1 MVFKSRR
8 CGVIKWVIW
17 AWIASGLGVAGS
29 GMLHRSLDLTPTRLA
44 LIPSTTKAPSSISSE
59 GGGGG
64 GGGGG
69 FCDWVEASSPDA
81 VSGLWMEIITE
92 LEERRA
98 LKDYHLTILP
108 TKAFESIGAAMGMG
122 DLDDVPFLVIATH
135 SIKRKGIYALKFPM
149 QFALPGFSAWMH
161 RYCVLANP
169 DPKHGPSNQ
178 RVSYIAGE
186 IVPLTLAPRSG
197 RRASEWTLHVMRSR
211 PPHRKR
217 RLARPG
223 TRQACRR

>member
-1 MVFKSRR
+1 MVFQGRR
-8 CGVIKWVIW
+8 CGVIKWVIL
-17 AWIASGLGVAGS
+17 ACIASGLGVAGS

-64 GGGGG
+64 GGGG
-69 FCDWVEASSPDA
+69 FCDWVETSSPDA
-81 VSGLWMEIITE
+81 VSGLWMEFIIE

-135 SIKRKGIYALKFPM
+135 SIKRKGIYALKFSM
-149 QFALPGFSAWMH
+149 QYALPGCNDTA
-161 RYCVLANP
+161 CLP
-169 DPKHGPSNQ
+169 
-178 RVSYIAGE
+178 
-186 IVPLTLAPRSG
+186 TLIPNTGHQTSG
-197 RRASEWTLHVMRSR
+197 
-211 PPHRKR
+211 
-217 RLARPG
+217 
-223 TRQACRR
+223 